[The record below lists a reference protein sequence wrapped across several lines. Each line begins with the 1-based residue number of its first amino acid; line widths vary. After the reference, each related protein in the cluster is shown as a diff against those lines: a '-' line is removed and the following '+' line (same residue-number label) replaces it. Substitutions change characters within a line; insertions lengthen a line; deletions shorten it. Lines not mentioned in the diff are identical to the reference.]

1 VSSLLGG
8 TPRHSGGPPFIRDA
22 RGDELELVATL
33 FRAYAAALD
42 VDLSFQ
48 EFDHELASLPGDYAP
63 DRRGALLL
71 AWLGDSCCGCVA
83 LRAFDDEQCEMKR
96 LYVRA
101 DSRGLGAGR
110 LLAEAVIERARQLG
124 YRRMLL
130 DTLPAMREAHALYRR
145 LGFVET
151 APYRFNPVPGA
162 AFFCLE
168 LA

>member
-1 VSSLLGG
+1 M
-8 TPRHSGGPPFIRDA
+8 
-22 RGDELELVATL
+22 ELVGTL

-42 VDLSFQ
+42 VDLAFQ
-48 EFDHELASLPGDYAP
+48 DFDLELAALPGDYANE
-63 DRRGALLL
+63 RGGALLL
-71 AWLGDSCCGCVA
+71 AWLGDSACGCVA
-83 LRAFDDEQCEMKR
+83 LRAFDDERCEMKR

-101 DSRGLGAGR
+101 DARGLGAGR

-124 YRRMLL
+124 FRRMLL

-162 AFFCLE
+162 AFFE
-168 LA
+168 LDL